1 MGSWA
6 RNQRDVEECYAPQDD
21 GVGAGERRVEGRAVV
36 GALGAGVEAA
46 QPRAAITEAGG
57 QPPGI
62 CFEERPAG
70 KTYNINKLV
79 LGRPYESD

>member
-1 MGSWA
+1 MKIYNIPSTTMKNDCA
-6 RNQRDVEECYAPQDD
+6 IHLPKK
-21 GVGAGERRVEGRAVV
+21 
-36 GALGAGVEAA
+36 
-46 QPRAAITEAGG
+46 QPS
-57 QPPGI
+57 PPGI